1 MTIDTGRKPVTLQL
15 GALTLEI
22 SDYTLKTEVTVLRDT
37 LCDGS
42 TEVRLLPALPCTLRL
57 TGTVLQT
64 EGGTYLAALQ
74 NALRTH
80 RSYDTEFDGI
90 SFTGLQITAAECT
103 GKDHGRTADVT
114 LHLIGGIEL

>member
-22 SDYTLKTEVTVLRDT
+22 SDFTLKTEVTVLRDT

-42 TEVRLLPALPCTLRL
+42 TEIRLLPALPCTLRL

-90 SFTGLQITAAECT
+90 SFTGLQITAAECS
-103 GKDHGRTADVT
+103 GEFRTAKWTVT
-114 LHLIGGIEL
+114 LIGGTAA